1 MARPLGMAA
10 TSPTPLPARS
20 QVVSFLPV
28 RSAIET
34 EAMQVHL
41 QRVRSSLH
49 STQPARAATPCLLP
63 LACTGRGMLASTA
76 MAARVEY
83 STRKATIAFA
93 G

>member
-1 MARPLGMAA
+1 MAWRDPSAWLPPHRLH
-10 TSPTPLPARS
+10 SLPAS

-34 EAMQVHL
+34 EAMQVRL

-76 MAARVEY
+76 MAARVE
-83 STRKATIAFA
+83 
-93 G
+93 